1 MESGVSGFLPQ
12 CDPVFPRQPDRARL
26 VAAARAGNMPTL
38 IMVLYHLTGDERWLH
53 RPYAPARNYGLG
65 PNDTGGLP
73 EAVREEI
80 AEAVADAVTAW
91 ADGASAKIAHPS
103 AEKLAQMLSVS
114 MGEEVPLEYGRLAA
128 TELAAPELTPRP
140 CPQPD
145 GGPSVIII
153 GAGVSGLALAT
164 QLREAGISY
173 VVVERNDDVGGTWLR
188 NDYPG
193 CGVDIPSHLYS
204 LSFFPRN
211 WSAHFGKRDE
221 LVGYLRDLAD
231 HFGLRENIRFATEA
245 LGADYDERAHRWTVR
260 VRARDGCEYE
270 LVGEVLVT
278 AVGLFGQQAA
288 DIPDREKFTGTVVHS
303 ASWPADLDV
312 RDRRVGVVGSG
323 ASAMQIVPAIVDR
336 VAALTL
342 FQRSPGWVAPAE
354 NYFEPMDD
362 NARWLFD
369 HLPYYRR
376 WYRLR
381 LAWTWNDRVH
391 SSLQVDPEWEHPE
404 RSVSALN
411 DAHRAFFMRYIRSE
425 LEGRPDLQ
433 RALTPDYPP
442 YGKRILLDNGWYEAL
457 ARPHVDVV
465 SESVAG
471 FIDTGVRTV
480 SGSEHDVDVVVLC
493 TGFAVR
499 RFLAPMQIRGR
510 QARELHA
517 RWGEDDATA
526 YLGITVPGFPNLF
539 LMYGPNV
546 NPGGGSYMF
555 IAECQARYIVDAV
568 HQMRDLGLGALE
580 CRADVHDDYV
590 RRVDAAHDR
599 MVWSH
604 PGMTNYFR
612 NAAGRVVTNSPWRVV
627 DYWDMTQHADLA
639 DFHIEV

>member
-1 MESGVSGFLPQ
+1 
-12 CDPVFPRQPDRARL
+12 
-26 VAAARAGNMPTL
+26 MPTL
-38 IMVLYHLTGDERWLH
+38 AMVLYQLTGDDRWLH
-53 RPYAPARNYGLG
+53 PPYAPARNYGLG

-91 ADGASAKIAHPS
+91 TEGAVAKAACPS
-103 AEKLAQMLSVS
+103 AEKLAQMLSAS

-128 TELAAPELTPRP
+128 AEFAAPELTPSP
-140 CPQPD
+140 CPRPD

-164 QLREAGISY
+164 QLREAGISH
-173 VVVERNDDVGGTWLR
+173 VIVERNEDVGGTWLR
-188 NDYPG
+188 NSYPG
-193 CGVDIPSHLYS
+193 CGVDTPSHLYS

-211 WSAHFGKRDE
+211 WSAHFGKRGE
-221 LVGYLRDLAD
+221 LVGYLRDVAD
-231 HFGLRENIRFATEA
+231 HFHLRENIRFATEA
-245 LGADYDERAHRWTVR
+245 LGADYDEGAHRWTVR
-260 VRARDGCEYE
+260 VRTRDGHESE
-270 LVGEVLVT
+270 LVGDVLVT
-278 AVGLFGQQAA
+278 AVGLFGLQAGDLPGRRNFA
-288 DIPDREKFTGTVVHS
+288 GTVVHS
-303 ASWPADLDV
+303 AAWPADLELSN
-312 RDRRVGVVGSG
+312 RRVAVVGTG

-336 VAALTL
+336 VAALTV

-354 NYFEPMDD
+354 NYFEPMSE

-381 LAWTWNDRVH
+381 LAWTWNDRVYQ
-391 SSLQVDPEWEHPE
+391 SLQVDPEWEHPE
-404 RSVSALN
+404 RSVSAVN
-411 DAHRAFFMRYIRSE
+411 DAHRAYFTRYIRSE

-433 RALTPDYPP
+433 RALMPDYPP
-442 YGKRILLDNGWYEAL
+442 YGKRMLLDNGWYAAL
-457 ARPHVDVV
+457 TRSHVDVV
-465 SESVAG
+465 TEPVEG
-471 FIDTGVRTV
+471 FVERGLRTV
-480 SGSEHDVDVVVLC
+480 SGAEYPCDVVVCC

-510 QARELHA
+510 RAQPLHA

-555 IAECQARYIVDAV
+555 VAECQARYIVDAV
-568 HQMRDLGLGALE
+568 RQMRDRGLGALD

-627 DYWDMTQHADLA
+627 DYWDMTRDADLA
-639 DFHIEV
+639 DFDIEPA